1 MEVKSMDLQDE
12 KMKVLQKIRSLD
24 NAIRGSIYELKG
36 KCGKPNCYCANTKRR
51 HKSLMLSFSYKG
63 KTKLVPIK
71 KEQIP
76 AIKARMNDYKQLKTA
91 IDELIRI
98 NAQLLREQK

>member
-1 MEVKSMDLQDE
+1 MSLQEE
-12 KMKVLQKIRSLD
+12 KKKVIEKIHSLD

-36 KCGKPNCYCANTKRR
+36 KCGKPGCYCAKSKRR
-51 HKSLMLSFSYKG
+51 HTSLMLSFSYKG

-76 AIKARMNDYKQLKTA
+76 GIKARLDDYKQLKAA
-91 IDELIRI
+91 IDELVRI
-98 NAQLLREQK
+98 NAELLREQT